1 MSSNY
6 GISALD
12 GWLGLDNEQ
21 SSVTGLTDLPNTLK
35 DIPVRHVEGFDLGY
49 RVTGSKAVFL
59 KREKYI
65 VNKYKENDFSPCN
78 PVTGGGAG
86 RIVPPDEVLASAEL
100 ARQRDRRDRD
110 LIALMHASN
119 VNDWTWIEHTDGRWS
134 AHHSIT
140 FEEAV

>member
-12 GWLGLDNEQ
+12 SWLGLENGQ
-21 SSVTGLTDLPNTLK
+21 SSVTASSDRPNTLK
-35 DIPVRHVEGFDLGY
+35 DIAVKHVEGFDLGY

-78 PVTGGGAG
+78 PVTGGSAG
-86 RIVPPDEVLASAEL
+86 RIVPHDEVLASAEL
-100 ARQRDRRDRD
+100 ARQRNRRDRD

-119 VNDWTWIEHTDGRWS
+119 VNDWTWIEHADGRWS